1 MQETVKQ
8 DRWKYIGGSDIAAIM
23 GISKFRTRWDVLQE
37 KAQFITNPFEGNAY
51 TDYGNVMEPKIREFV
66 NFIYGRDFAEGMK
79 QTDDLRFHFDGIDT
93 QYNEVLEIK
102 TTSQIHENVND
113 YKYYLVQLLAYMA
126 SVGAEKGYLA
136 VYERPEDFD
145 EKFYPDLLTVYP
157 ITFHDFEDLWQEV
170 VIALNRFREDLRRL
184 QENPLLTEEDMQ
196 PKEVIDY
203 ACAAV
208 ALEEQVMRLKEIE
221 AVAKQA
227 KRDLKWA
234 MEKHGIKQWITN
246 SGCKVTLVPDG
257 DDTVVSEFNLD
268 RFREE
273 QPEMYAQYI
282 EDRMKPGRAGYVRI
296 TLPKG

>member
-23 GISKFRTRWDVLQE
+23 GISKFRTRWDILQE
-37 KAQFITNPFEGNAY
+37 KAQLATDPFEGNAY
-51 TDYGNVMEPKIREFV
+51 TEYGNVMEPKIREFV
-66 NFIYGRDFAEGMK
+66 NFIYDRDFAEGMK

-102 TTSQIHENVND
+102 TTSQIHENVKD

-145 EKFYPDLLTVYP
+145 ETFYPDMLTVYT
-157 ITFHDFEDLWQEV
+157 ITFHDYEDLWQEV

-227 KRDLKWA
+227 KHDLKRA
-234 MEKHGIKQWITN
+234 MEKHGIRQWITN
-246 SGCKVTLVPDG
+246 SGCKVTLVPNG
-257 DDTVVSEFNLD
+257 DNTVVSEFNLD

-282 EDRMKPGRAGYVRI
+282 EYRMKPGRAGYVRI